1 MIELRCKML
10 KYRVDEQCSLNIHRN
25 WKSRNMKF
33 LDALASLGKVGGGG
47 RRNLKGGNDGSEASA
62 WPNWFK
68 FPGIGPDRLQG
79 KVNGGRRI
87 GRKAR
92 RGRMTKRR
100 WLWRKRRRRWMRR
113 IGRGWW
119 WPLQQ
124 FPAVTF
130 CLWKRLINLFSHYHR
145 QRPKKAFCSRSFAA
159 RQEWQRRDPSN
170 HPLTTANTFK
180 PKSPTRN
187 SSNTTI

>member
-1 MIELRCKML
+1 MRRKK
-10 KYRVDEQCSLNIHRN
+10 KYEEEGVKWGFKGR
-25 WKSRNMKF
+25 
-33 LDALASLGKVGGGG
+33 KV
-47 RRNLKGGNDGSEASA
+47 NLKGGNDGSEASA

-79 KVNGGRRI
+79 KVNGSPKEGMRRSRRRKR
-87 GRKAR
+87 GRKRGKLTR
-92 RGRMTKRR
+92 R
-100 WLWRKRRRRWMRR
+100 RKRRRWW
-113 IGRGWW
+113 WW

-180 PKSPTRN
+180 PKSPTQN